1 MAKRIRKVD
10 APLPEACPLLLDEL
24 WQFIITIPLRDF
36 MHSKK
41 EGNHLI
47 LDVFYIPLVSKDW
60 HRYMLQAIK
69 ELKFSWLERMQHFD
83 HRVGRHSLFLA
94 YEQKCGVNIEELLKQ
109 ARTSS
114 FYIERE
120 KVIREEIL
128 DFMAKNN
135 ISYRSPSGKVYTG
148 YVGMRKLGR
157 IKVTPREKAE
167 RYKAMF
173 VTYNTI
179 HEKNLAIIREMDD
192 WFNNIPVTRYF
203 VITKVTL

>member
-1 MAKRIRKVD
+1 MAKRVRKLD
-10 APLPEACPLLLDEL
+10 IPLPEECPLLLNEL
-24 WQFIITIPLRDF
+24 WQSIITIPLREF
-36 MHSKK
+36 MYSEEK
-41 EGNHLI
+41 GNHLI

-60 HRYMLQAIK
+60 HRHMLQAIK
-69 ELKFSWLERMQHFD
+69 ELKFLWLERMQHFD
-83 HRVGRHSLFLA
+83 HRVGRHYLFLA
-94 YEQKCGVNIEELLKQ
+94 YEQKLGANIEELLKQ

-128 DFMAKNN
+128 AFMAINN
-135 ISYRSPSGKVYTG
+135 ITYHSPSGKVYTG

-167 RYKAMF
+167 RYNAII

-179 HEKNLAIIREMDD
+179 HEKNLTIIREMHD
-192 WFNNIPVTRYF
+192 WFHKIPITRYF
-203 VITKVTL
+203 VITKAAH